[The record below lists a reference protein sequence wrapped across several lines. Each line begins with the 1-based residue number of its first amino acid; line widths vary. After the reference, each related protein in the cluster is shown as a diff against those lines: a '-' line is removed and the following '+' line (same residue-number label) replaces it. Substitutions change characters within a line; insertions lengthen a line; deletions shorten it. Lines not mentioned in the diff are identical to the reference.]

1 MDAECGGQN
10 TSRNLPI
17 HYLAEQTVAQREDDG
32 MKGIYSDVFTAEVRA
47 SDDFGIVTV

>member
-1 MDAECGGQN
+1 MLNVEGKTPRETC
-10 TSRNLPI
+10 LCL
-17 HYLAEQTVAQREDDG
+17 HYLADQMVAQREDDG

>member
-1 MDAECGGQN
+1 M
-10 TSRNLPI
+10 SRAKHLAKLTYAI
-17 HYLAEQTVAQREDDG
+17 HYLAEQTVAQREDDE

>member
-1 MDAECGGQN
+1 M
-10 TSRNLPI
+10 SRAKHLAKLTYAI
-17 HYLAEQTVAQREDDG
+17 HYLSEQMVAQREDDE